1 MKKSIV
7 LLSLLF
13 VTNLLIAQDNPFLS
27 KEKSSPERKELG
39 KNLRSPRFAQK
50 IFSKIALFQ
59 RSLNKRLSEL
69 TRQLKERKSA
79 KLFFLILFVTFA
91 YGIVHALGPGHGKTL
106 TFSYF
111 LSEEANIRKGITV
124 GFTIGFLHAT
134 SALILVSILYFI
146 IKKAY
151 LHKIENLSSTI
162 KIVSY
167 SLIAGI
173 GLFMLIKNI
182 YGIKKKKK
190 IRNKENQALQKTK
203 SVIPFSLAVGLI
215 PCPGATIILLFSISL
230 GVLKIGIV
238 STFFMALGMATTISS
253 VGILTVYAKD
263 KAKRIL
269 SKKTRLYSAFQKTIS
284 VSGALLV
291 FALGIILLIGTY
303 GG

>member
-1 MKKSIV
+1 MKKFLV
-7 LLSLLF
+7 LLGLF
-13 VTNLLIAQDNPFLS
+13 VVFNSVIAQDNPFLS
-27 KEKSSPERKELG
+27 KEKSTSQKKEKQKTLHY
-39 KNLRSPRFAQK
+39 PRFTQK
-50 IFSKIALFQ
+50 IMSKIALLQ
-59 RSLNKRLSEL
+59 RSLNKQLSEL
-69 TRQLKERKSA
+69 TKGIKKKKST
-79 KLFFLILFVTFA
+79 KLFFLILLITYI
-91 YGIVHALGPGHGKTL
+91 YGVVHALGPGHGKTL

-111 LSEEANIRKGITV
+111 LSEEANIKKGITV
-124 GFTIGFLHAT
+124 GFTIGFLHAA
-134 SALILVSILYFI
+134 SALILVLILYFI

-190 IRNKENQALQKTK
+190 IKNKESQALQKTK

-215 PCPGATIILLFSISL
+215 PCPGATIILLFSLSL

-269 SKKTRLYSAFQKTIS
+269 PKKNRLYSVFQKTIS

-303 GG
+303 AE